1 VVRVHVD
8 EIAGFR
14 RRHRSIV
21 DLGLLATQEGSVDR
35 LFEEAVRLVREGL
48 DADAAKILER
58 RPGGALLVRAGVGW
72 PPGVVGE
79 VEIPPGAESQASYA
93 LQVAEPVIVKDLST
107 EDRFTPF
114 PKFLEIGIRSGVNVI
129 INGKRDP
136 YGVLEVDH
144 FDQREFSADDIA
156 FLWSAAN
163 LLSVALDRQ
172 QYEEERDH
180 VMDVTAH
187 ELRSPLTVVLGR
199 SQRLLNRVTEESA
212 TREELIADLTDII
225 TEGNRVQRLLKM
237 LLELGRAERAMG
249 LSARDLELCEAVD
262 AAIEY
267 AGQLHSGIEFKRAFP
282 DEPIVIHAD
291 RDLAQIVLGNIV
303 ENAAKYS
310 TLEPEVSVSIARTEG
325 GAEVRVRDRCGGMN
339 GEVLDRM
346 FDRYFRGH
354 TANEFRGFGLGLF
367 VSHRAS
373 ELLEW
378 NIDVANYPG
387 EACEFI
393 LSIPTRTDGDSGQR

>member
-1 VVRVHVD
+1 MELD

-21 DLGLLATQEGSVDR
+21 DLGLLATREGDIER
-35 LFEEAVRLVREGL
+35 LFEEAVQLVRDGL
-48 DADAAKILER
+48 GADAAKILER
-58 RPGGALLVRAGVGW
+58 RPGGSLLVRAGVGW
-72 PPGVVGE
+72 PPGIVGE
-79 VEIPPGAESQASYA
+79 EEIPPDADSQASYA
-93 LQVAEPVIVKDLST
+93 LRLGEPVIVTDLPG
-107 EDRFTPF
+107 EDRFTPW
-114 PKFLEIGIRSGVNVI
+114 PTFLEVGIRSGVNVI
-129 INGKRDP
+129 IKGKRDP

-144 FDQREFSADDIA
+144 FDQREFSADDVA

-180 VMDVTAH
+180 FMDVTAH

-199 SQRLLNRVTEESA
+199 AQRLQSRVADEAATHEEIV
-212 TREELIADLTDII
+212 RDLGDII
-225 TEGNRVQRLLKM
+225 TEGARVQRLLKM
-237 LLELGRAERAMG
+237 LLELGRAERG
-249 LSARDLELCEAVD
+249 IDLRATTLDLREVVEQ
-262 AAIEY
+262 AIDSTAHMHPGVRFER
-267 AGQLHSGIEFKRAFP
+267 LLPE
-282 DEPIVIHAD
+282 DEVTVHVD
-291 RDLAQIVLGNIV
+291 RDLAQIVLGNVI

-310 TLEPEVSVSIARTEG
+310 TLSPDVTISIERTEH
-325 GAEVRVRDRCGGMN
+325 GARLRVRDQCGGMS
-339 GEVLDRM
+339 GEVLNRM

-354 TANEFRGFGLGLF
+354 TADEFRGFGLGLF
-367 VSHRAS
+367 VSHRAA

-393 LSIPTRTDGDSGQR
+393 LSIPTHTEGESGQR